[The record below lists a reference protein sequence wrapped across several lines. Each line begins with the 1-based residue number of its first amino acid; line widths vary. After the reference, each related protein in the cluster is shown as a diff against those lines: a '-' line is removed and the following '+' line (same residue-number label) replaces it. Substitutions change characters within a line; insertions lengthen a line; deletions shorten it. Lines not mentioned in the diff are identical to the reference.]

1 MNCKNF
7 FSTAYKVVMATGV
20 VVELVKI
27 VICFKNG
34 GKFGTTNGAVAG
46 TTTAAE
52 NGGVESAE

>member
-7 FSTAYKVVMATGV
+7 FLISFIVVMATGV
-20 VVELVKI
+20 AVELVII
-27 VICFKNG
+27 VICLKNG
-34 GKFGTTNGAVAG
+34 GNFGKTNGAVAG

>member
-7 FSTAYKVVMATGV
+7 FATAYKVVMATGV
-20 VVELVKI
+20 AVELVKI
-27 VICFKNG
+27 VICLKNG
-34 GKFGTTNGAVAG
+34 GNFGKTNGAVAG